1 MFLYVF
7 VYNFGVFRDVWHSLN
22 LPHFHLDTWTPTVGC
37 NMMNVWTRLLTTRPS
52 KKRKVLSMFF
62 LCQIAITCLQVIFYG
77 WMRDRSVK
85 MIDITYYIFRI
96 NWEIMGPLISSF
108 LPFFLSWPFQCK
120 KTQGTESHCGDLI
133 PSITFGRESRE
144 GWLGA
149 WRVSFLRRVPGIQT
163 SRVGW
168 KGWCGLRRVAPCFFF
183 FWRNLPSWTFS
194 SRFFF
199 GKTFFFQIQP
209 WRMTLRQS
217 CSFSF

>member
-96 NWEIMGPLISSF
+96 NWEIGSCDFF
-108 LPFFLSWPFQCK
+108 LPFFLSWPFQCFFNPK
-120 KTQGTESHCGDLI
+120 EQSLI
-133 PSITFGRESRE
+133 VEI
-144 GWLGA
+144 WYQ
-149 WRVSFLRRVPGIQT
+149 VSLLVANLAKDGSEPGEYRSWGEFLGIQT

-168 KGWCGLRRVAPCFFF
+168 KGWCGLRRVAPCFFL
-183 FWRNLPSWTFS
+183 RNLPSFEYFPPLFS
-194 SRFFF
+194 LEE
-199 GKTFFFQIQP
+199 
-209 WRMTLRQS
+209 WL
-217 CSFSF
+217 

>member
-96 NWEIMGPLISSF
+96 NWEIGSCDF
-108 LPFFLSWPFQCK
+108 LPFCPFFCPDLFSVKKPKEQSLIVEIWYQVSLLVANLAKDGSEPGEYRSWGEFL
-120 KTQGTESHCGDLI
+120 
-133 PSITFGRESRE
+133 
-144 GWLGA
+144 
-149 WRVSFLRRVPGIQT
+149 GIQT

-183 FWRNLPSWTFS
+183 LRNLPSFEYFPPFFLGKHFS
-194 SRFFF
+194 SNSSLEE
-199 GKTFFFQIQP
+199 
-209 WRMTLRQS
+209 WL
-217 CSFSF
+217 